1 VAGGDDM
8 SRRQG
13 DQIGQIF
20 AYKVIV
26 YLGRF
31 FNITKEASILSV
43 LISMEKVMYYF
54 LTRNWM
60 G

>member
-43 LISMEKVMYYF
+43 LISMEKVMY
-54 LTRNWM
+54 
-60 G
+60 